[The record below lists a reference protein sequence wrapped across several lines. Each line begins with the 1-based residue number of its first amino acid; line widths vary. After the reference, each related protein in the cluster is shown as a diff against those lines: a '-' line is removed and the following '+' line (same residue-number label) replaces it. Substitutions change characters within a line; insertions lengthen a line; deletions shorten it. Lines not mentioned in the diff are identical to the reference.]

1 MQLVEQHVIR
11 KGDARYEIIDQSAF
25 ASKNLY
31 NAANYLVRQ
40 AFIFEHRYLGY
51 ASVYHRLKHHEGYTA
66 LPRKVSNDVLR
77 LLDKNW
83 KSFFKACEAYRD
95 HPEQFLGR
103 PKLPKYKHK
112 TDGRNILI
120 YDIQALSKT
129 ALRKGV
135 IAPSQ
140 LGITV
145 PTNQTNV
152 KQVRIVPKSTHYVLE
167 VVYEQA
173 PEQASVDPYVVAG
186 IDLGL
191 NNLATLTSN
200 KAGFVPRIVNG
211 KPLKSINQCYNK
223 RRATLQAQLPDKR
236 HTSRQLEHITDNRNR
251 RVKHIL
257 HAASRRL
264 VDLLVQEGI
273 GTLVIGYNP
282 EWKQQ
287 VNMGKRNNQNFV
299 SIPHARFIEM
309 VTYKCQ
315 LVGIRV
321 ILTEESY
328 TSKCSFLD
336 NEPIGKHETYLGK
349 RVKRGLFRS
358 ADGHCYNADVN
369 ASLNIIRKVFPDAFG
384 KGIAGAAVHPR
395 RLHVSMKSSG

>member
-11 KGDARYEIIDQSAF
+11 NGDPRYEIIDKAAF

-40 AFIFEHRYLGY
+40 SFIFEHRYLGY
-51 ASVYHRLKHHEGYTA
+51 ASVYHLLKQHEVYRA
-66 LPRKVSNDVLR
+66 LPCKVSNDVLR

-83 KSFFKACEAYRD
+83 KSFFKACEAYRE
-95 HPEQFLGR
+95 HPEQFQGR

-112 TDGRNILI
+112 TEGRNILI

-129 ALRKGV
+129 ALKQGV

-145 PTNQTNV
+145 QTKQTKV
-152 KQVRIVPKSTHYVLE
+152 KQVRIVPKSTHYVIE
-167 VVYEQA
+167 VVYEQE
-173 PEQASVDPYVVAG
+173 PEQASVDASLVAG

-191 NNLATLTSN
+191 NNLATITSN
-200 KAGFVPRIVNG
+200 KFGFTPRIING
-211 KPLKSINQCYNK
+211 RPLKSLNQWYNK
-223 RRATLQAQLPDKR
+223 RSADLQSQLPDQQY
-236 HTSRQLEHITDNRNR
+236 TSRHLERLTDKRNR
-251 RVKHIL
+251 RVNHIL

-264 VDLLVQEGI
+264 VAFLVSEGI
-273 GTLVIGYNP
+273 GTLVIGHNP
-282 EWKQQ
+282 DWKQEA
-287 VNMGKRNNQNFV
+287 NMGKRTNQNFV
-299 SIPHARFIEM
+299 CIPHARFIQM
-309 VTYKCQ
+309 LTYKCE

-321 ILTEESY
+321 IVTEESY

-336 NEPIGKHETYLGK
+336 NEPIGKHEQYAGK
-349 RVKRGLFRS
+349 RIKRGLFRS

-369 ASLNIIRKVFPDAFG
+369 GSLNIIRKVVPDAFSEG
-384 KGIAGAAVHPR
+384 KGIVGAAVHPC
-395 RLHVSMKSSG
+395 RLAITV

>member
-11 KGDARYEIIDQSAF
+11 KNDPRYEAIDRAAF

-40 AFIFEHRYLGY
+40 AFIFQGTYLGY
-51 ASVYHRLKHHEGYTA
+51 AEIFHLLKGHDAYQA

-83 KSFFKACEAYRD
+83 KSFFKAIKAWKA

-103 PKLPKYKHK
+103 PKLPGYKDK
-112 TDGRNILI
+112 IEGRNILI

-129 ALRKGV
+129 ALRKGI

-145 PTNQTNV
+145 QTQQTNV
-152 KQVRIVPKSTHYVLE
+152 KQVRIIPKSTHYVIE
-167 VVYEQA
+167 VVYEQE
-173 PEQASVDPYVVAG
+173 PEQASVDASLVAG

-191 NNLATLTSN
+191 DNLATLTSN
-200 KAGFVPRIVNG
+200 KPGFAPRLISG
-211 KPLKSINQCYNK
+211 KLLKSINQGYNK
-223 RRATLQAQLPDKR
+223 RRAELQSQLKNR
-236 HTSRQLEHITDNRNR
+236 FTSRQLERLTDKRNR
-251 RVKHIL
+251 RIKHLL
-257 HAASRRL
+257 HSASKQI
-264 VDLLVQEGI
+264 VALLVAEGI

-282 EWKQQ
+282 EWKQAI
-287 VNMGKRNNQNFV
+287 NIGKRNNQNFV
-299 SIPHARFIEM
+299 NIPHARFIDM
-309 VTYKCQ
+309 LTYKAE

-321 ILTEESY
+321 IITEESY

-336 NEPIGKHETYLGK
+336 NEPIGKHENYAGK
-349 RVKRGLFRS
+349 RVKRGLFRA
-358 ADGHCYNADVN
+358 ADGRLINADVN
-369 ASLNIIRKVFPDAFG
+369 GSYNIIRKVVPDAFG
-384 KGIAGAAVHPR
+384 KGIEGTAVHPC
-395 RLHVSMKSSG
+395 RLAIAV